1 MRILV
6 DTDVLLDMAL
16 DREPHAAEAARVL
29 QLVQDGAVEGVVA
42 WQTISNLYYLL
53 SAGSKRKP
61 ALEFIGDLAQ
71 LVEIAPA
78 DSEVLQVALSLQ
90 MKDFEDAMQAACA
103 MAAGVDVIVTRN
115 TRDFRNSP
123 VRALTPGK
131 LRT

>member
-6 DTDVLLDMAL
+6 DTDVLLDVAL
-16 DREPHAAEAARVL
+16 DREPHATEAARVL
-29 QLVQDGAVEGVVA
+29 QLVQDGVVEGVVA
-42 WQTISNLYYLL
+42 WHTISNLYYLL
-53 SAGSKRKP
+53 SAGSKRKT
-61 ALEFIGDLAQ
+61 ALEFIGDLAR

-78 DSEVLQVALSLQ
+78 DSEVLQVALSLR

-123 VRALTPGK
+123 VRAITPGNLK
-131 LRT
+131 T